1 MALLE
6 MKKISKSF
14 GFPALQN
21 VDLSIDAGDRIG
33 LIGPNGSGKTTLT
46 NIITGLIACDDGQ
59 VIFENRDITKLSA
72 HRRSRLGIARTFQIP
87 QPFYSLIVRQNLYI
101 PLRCR
106 LKSEE
111 AMFTEAG
118 RLLDLVGLS
127 DKADGLPSDL
137 TQIEQRELELAR
149 ALALSPRLLI
159 LDEVLAG
166 LTSQEIDGAL
176 EILRVICES
185 GVTVIMIE
193 HIMKAVMGFC
203 NKIVV
208 LNSGMKIA
216 EGMPE
221 DIFRNPEVERAYLGE

>member
-6 MKKISKSF
+6 MKQISKSF
-14 GFPALQN
+14 GFPALKD
-21 VDLSIDAGDRIG
+21 VDLSINSGERIG

-46 NIITGLIACDDGQ
+46 NITTGLVANDSGTVFFEGQ
-59 VIFENRDITKLSA
+59 DITKLPA
-72 HRRSRLGIARTFQIP
+72 HQRARIGIARTFQIP
-87 QPFYSLIVRQNLYI
+87 QPFYSLSIRQNLYI

-106 LKSEE
+106 YKRDDE
-111 AMFTEAG
+111 MFTEAEK
-118 RLLDLVGLS
+118 LLNLVGLGN
-127 DKADGLPSDL
+127 KAEGFPADL

-176 EILRVICES
+176 DILKVICES

-203 NKIVV
+203 NRIVV
-208 LNSGMKIA
+208 LNSGVKIA
-216 EGMPE
+216 EGQPKE
-221 DIFRNPEVERAYLGE
+221 IFNNPEVERAYLGE